1 MTGTTAYALLKKYVD
16 DTLVGMGALKGA
28 PCEVQSIN
36 KVNGVTTVTL
46 EWTDTAGTV
55 HTQSFD
61 IEDGI
66 SIVSVAVNT
75 TGNLIIELS
84 DGTKIDCGK
93 INSQFTTLPTPGSD
107 NVGTILQYVGPD
119 TSNYTKGYF
128 YECVLDGG
136 VYKWVQKNVQPGE
149 GGGGSSKMYIA
160 TLLAANWVSGV
171 QTVTINGITPA
182 QNGVIGMLDGASD
195 AEIAAARKAL
205 ITVTSVGTNSVTFKC
220 EMTPAVDITFGILIP
235 GGGGGTGGSAELTDS
250 LTAAI
255 TVGGIDAGHTY
266 AAGTSLE
273 TILID
278 LLNPVLFPTLTNPS
292 GSISIP
298 GSKLLKTGATATV
311 TVTASF
317 NRGSIS
323 PAYGTS
329 GYRSG
334 AATGYALNG
343 GTSQA
348 GNTWSETVS
357 ATNKQFQV
365 VISYAA
371 GEQPKD
377 SKGGNYSSP
386 LPAGSVTTNKITYEF
401 TMPIYANTSSAS
413 TMTELSLVSKSSG
426 SRQFSFPATT
436 TANPECFDMPGDYT
450 VSKIE
455 VYNTLS
461 GKWETATSQFTATTT
476 SHNDAAGNPVSY
488 NRYTC
493 NYAGSLGARDVKVTW
508 S

>member
-36 KVNGVTTVTL
+36 KVNGTTTVTL
-46 EWTDTAGTV
+46 KWTDTAGTV

-66 SIVSVAVNT
+66 SIVSVSVNT

-93 INSQFTTLPTPGSD
+93 INSQFTVLPTPGSD
-107 NVGTILQYVGPD
+107 NVGAILQYVGPD
-119 TSNYTKGYF
+119 TATYTKGYF

-136 VYKWVQKNVQPGE
+136 VYKWAQKDVQPN
-149 GGGGSSKMYIA
+149 GGSGGTSKMYIA
-160 TLLAANWVSGV
+160 TLLATNWVSGV
-171 QTVTINGITPA
+171 QTVTINGITPS
-182 QNGVIGMLDGASD
+182 QNGVIGMLDGSSD

-205 ITVTSVGTNSVTFKC
+205 ITVTSVGINTVTFKC
-220 EMTPAVDITFGILIP
+220 EQTPGVDITFGVLIP
-235 GGGGGTGGSAELTDS
+235 DGGGGTGGSAELQDP
-250 LTAAI
+250 LTASI
-255 TVGGIDAGHTY
+255 TVGGIDAGDMY
-266 AAGTSLE
+266 PAGTSLE
-273 TILID
+273 TILVD
-278 LLNPVLFPTLTNPS
+278 LLNPVLLPTLTNPS

-298 GSKLLKTGATATV
+298 GSKLLKIGETTTV
-311 TVTASF
+311 TITASF
-317 NRGSIS
+317 DRGSIN

-329 GYRSG
+329 GYRAG

-343 GTSQA
+343 GASQS
-348 GNTWSETVS
+348 GNTFSQTVS
-357 ATNKQFQV
+357 STNKQFQV

-386 LPAGSVTTNKITYEF
+386 LPAGSVTTNRITYEF
-401 TMPIYANTSSAS
+401 VMPIYANVTSAA
-413 TMTELSLVSKSSG
+413 TMDELALVSKSAG
-426 SRQFSFPATT
+426 TKTFSFPATT
-436 TANPECFDMPGDYT
+436 TANPECFDLPATWTM
-450 VSKIE
+450 SKIE

-461 GKWETATSQFTATTT
+461 GKWETATTQFTATTT
-476 SHNDAAGNPVSY
+476 THDDATGTPVNY

-493 NYAGSLGARDVKVTW
+493 NYSGSLGARDVRVTW

>member
-46 EWTDTAGTV
+46 KWTDTTGTD
-55 HTQSFD
+55 HTESFD

-66 SIVSVAVNT
+66 SIVSVEVNT
-75 TGNLIIELS
+75 AGNLIIELS

-93 INSQFTTLPTPGSD
+93 INSQFTTLPTPGTD
-107 NVGTILQYVGPD
+107 NVGSILQYVGPT

-136 VYKWVQKNVQPGE
+136 VYKWEQKDVQPGS
-149 GGGGSSKMYIA
+149 GGGTSKMYIG
-160 TLLAANWVSGV
+160 TLLAANWVSGT
-171 QTVTINGITPA
+171 QTVAINGITPS
-182 QNGVIGMLDGASD
+182 QNGVIGMLDGATD

-205 ITVTSVGTNSVTFKC
+205 ITVTAVNNDAITFKC
-220 EMTPAVDITFGILIP
+220 EQEPSVDITFGVLIP
-235 GGGGGTGGSAELTDS
+235 GGGGGGGGGSAELQDS

-255 TVGGIDAGHTY
+255 TVGGIDAGDTY
-266 AAGTSLE
+266 SAGTPLE

-292 GSISIP
+292 GSLSIP
-298 GSKLLKTGATATV
+298 GSKLLKTGSTASV

-317 NRGSIS
+317 NRGSIN

-334 AATGYALNG
+334 AATGYVLNG

-357 ATNKQFQV
+357 ESNKQFQA

-401 TMPIYANTSSAS
+401 VMPIYANVTSAA
-413 TMTELSLVSKSSG
+413 TMDELALVSKSAG
-426 SRQFSFPATT
+426 TKTFSFPATT
-436 TANPECFDMPGDYT
+436 TANPECFDLPAAWTM
-450 VSKIE
+450 SKIE

-461 GKWETATSQFTATTT
+461 GKWETATTQFTATTT
-476 SHNDAAGNPVSY
+476 THDDATGTPVNY

-493 NYAGSLGARDVKVTW
+493 NYSGSLGARDVRVTW